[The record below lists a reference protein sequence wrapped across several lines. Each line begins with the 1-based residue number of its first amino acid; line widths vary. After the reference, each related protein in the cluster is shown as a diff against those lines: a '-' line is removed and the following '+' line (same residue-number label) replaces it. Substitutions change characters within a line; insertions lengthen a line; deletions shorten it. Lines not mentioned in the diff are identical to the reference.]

1 MNEIKFTDANP
12 EEIIDTLKGLIE
24 EELGR
29 KLTAADPLYLF
40 IRALSAII
48 IQQRLIID
56 QTGKMNLL
64 TYATG
69 DYLDHLGVLVGCERL
84 GSKRSNVTMEL
95 TLSSARTTVTI
106 MPAGTRFTA
115 GDSVYFALTED
126 VHIGIGER
134 IGVGKAECLL
144 SGAIGNG
151 YAIGTITEIV
161 DPQPYLQTARNITES
176 NGGSD
181 IENDESYRE
190 RIRQAPEKYSNAGS
204 RGAYEYHVKEA
215 SSLIS
220 DVCVTSPS
228 PGVVQIYP
236 LLIGGELPTD
246 EILEIVSEKVND
258 REIRPLTDQ
267 VIVSIPEVIRYDID
281 LTYYISRSKITSA
294 KTIQSAV
301 ESAIETYVSWQRAK
315 LGRDVE
321 PLELSYLLRS
331 AGVKRVELNSPT
343 FIATH
348 ENQVAIVENINV
360 IFGGIEEE

>member
-1 MNEIKFTDANP
+1 MNKIKFTDANT
-12 EEIIDTLKGLIE
+12 EEIIYTLKKLIE
-24 EELGR
+24 EELCR
-29 KLTAADPLYLF
+29 ELKPADPLYLF

-64 TYATG
+64 AYATG
-69 DYLDHLGVLVGCERL
+69 DYLDHLGVLVGCERME
-84 GSKRSNVTMEL
+84 SKRSSVTMEV
-95 TLSSARTTVTI
+95 TLSSARTTVTMI
-106 MPAGTRFTA
+106 TAGTRFTA

-126 VHIGIGER
+126 IYIGIGER

-144 SGAIGNG
+144 SGTIGNG
-151 YAIGTITEIV
+151 YAIGTIAEIV

-176 NGGSD
+176 SGGSD
-181 IENDESYRE
+181 VEDGESYRE
-190 RIRQAPEKYSNAGS
+190 RIRQAPEKFSNAGS

-236 LLIGGELPTD
+236 LLIGGELPTE

-258 REIRPLTDQ
+258 REVRPLTDQ
-267 VIVSIPEVIRYDID
+267 VIVSIPEVISYDID

-294 KTIQSAV
+294 KTIQSEV
-301 ESAIETYVSWQRAK
+301 ESAIKTYTSWQRAK

-321 PLELSYLLRS
+321 PLELSYLLRA

-343 FIATH
+343 FIATR

-360 IFGGIEEE
+360 IFGGIEED